1 MALQLEAI
9 LEEARARTG
18 LEDFGPDD
26 FLPGLELL
34 LADLNRER
42 AIPADRLPALRA
54 RLLRL
59 LSNRL
64 WMEKDRR
71 EHPEIEAEEI
81 RAPVEIV
88 ALPRTG
94 STKLHRLLAASG
106 DFQYL
111 PMWKTHMFARIPGL
125 DDGGEA
131 RRIAEVRE
139 YEAWML
145 RASPDIRS
153 GHPMF
158 TDEAEEDQWLMECS
172 FRRTLTAIMFKA
184 QGYTQWLAGQS
195 PAPAYHYLR
204 RQLQYLQ
211 WQNRQVRGAQEAAKP
226 WLLKSPDHF
235 GCEALLGQVL
245 PDVRF
250 LVTHRDPV
258 ECLPSASVMAK
269 QFVRL
274 YTGLDDPLL
283 AAGPLMQAVSQMARL
298 HLEWRRSADESA
310 DAPVLD
316 IGFRQL
322 NTDGPGAARAV
333 YNFLGME
340 LSGRAESAMRAW
352 EEDNRRDKHGRNV
365 YMLEDSGATAAQI
378 RGAFGGYIERYAQY
392 L

>member
-1 MALQLEAI
+1 MTLRLEAI
-9 LEEARARTG
+9 LEEARANTG

-34 LADLNRER
+34 VCDLNREGV
-42 AIPADRLPALRA
+42 IPADRMPALRA

-64 WMEKDRR
+64 WMEKDWR
-71 EHPEIEAEEI
+71 EHPEIAAEEI
-81 RAPVEIV
+81 RAPVVIA

-125 DDGGEA
+125 DCGGEA
-131 RRIAEVRE
+131 RRIAEVRQ

-145 RASPDIRS
+145 SASPDIRS

-158 TDEAEEDQWLMECS
+158 TDAAEEDQWLMECS
-172 FRRTLTAIMFKA
+172 FRRTLTAIMFRA
-184 QGYTQWLAGQS
+184 QGYAQWLAGQS

-211 WQNRQVRGAQEAAKP
+211 WQNRQVRGAQQAAKP

-235 GCEALLGQVL
+235 GCEALLAQVL

-258 ECLPSASVMAK
+258 ECMPSASVMAK

-274 YTGLDDPLL
+274 YTGIDDPLM

-298 HLEWRRSADESA
+298 HLEWRKSTR
-310 DAPVLD
+310 APMLD

-322 NTDGPGAARAV
+322 NADGPGAARAS
-333 YNFLGME
+333 YDFLGLE
-340 LSGRAESAMRAW
+340 LSGRAEPALRAW
-352 EEDNRRDKHGRNV
+352 ERDNGRVKHGKNV
-365 YMLEDSGATAAQI
+365 FALEESGATAAEI
-378 RGAFGGYIERYAQY
+378 RGLFGDYVERYAQY